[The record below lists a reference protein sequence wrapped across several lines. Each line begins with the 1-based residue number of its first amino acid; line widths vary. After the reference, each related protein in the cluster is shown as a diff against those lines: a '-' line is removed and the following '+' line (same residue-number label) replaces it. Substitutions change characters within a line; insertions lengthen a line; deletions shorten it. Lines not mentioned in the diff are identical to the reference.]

1 MVKRNLGSRFM
12 LFVMPQ
18 TIKTLLKMFH
28 NWAGK
33 TRGKTHLVLA
43 RKERERKKKRERKF
57 AVKGGNLRQVN
68 TTKKIHI

>member
-1 MVKRNLGSRFM
+1 M

-43 RKERERKKKRERKF
+43 RKERERKPKKKERENSPSR
-57 AVKGGNLRQVN
+57 AVTCVKLIQL
-68 TTKKIHI
+68 KKYIYKNK